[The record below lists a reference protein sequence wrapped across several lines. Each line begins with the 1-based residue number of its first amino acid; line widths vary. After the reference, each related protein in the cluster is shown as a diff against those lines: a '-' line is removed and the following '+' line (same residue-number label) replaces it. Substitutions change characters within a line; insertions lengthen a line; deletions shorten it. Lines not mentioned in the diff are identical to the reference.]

1 MAEFLSI
8 RLTEDEI
15 RSISMLG
22 LAHVGDAVYEL
33 MVRTWLVRSGKA
45 TAKGLH
51 KASVGYVSAT
61 AQAQAAQKIFSML
74 TDEELSVLR
83 RGRNARVNSVP
94 RNATHE
100 EYHTS
105 TALEALFGYL
115 YLSDKEKRI
124 NELFEMIVG

>member
-1 MAEFLSI
+1 MAEFFSI

-22 LAHVGDAVYEL
+22 LAHIGDAVYEL
-33 MVRTWLVRSGKA
+33 MVRTWLAQTGRA

-51 KASVGYVSAT
+51 KASVGYVSAS
-61 AQAQAAQKIFSML
+61 AQAQAAEKIIAFL
-74 TDEELSVLR
+74 TEEEQAVLR
-83 RGRNARVNSVP
+83 RGRNTRVNSVP
-94 RNATHE
+94 RSATHE

-115 YLSDKEKRI
+115 YLSGKRERL
-124 NELFEMIVG
+124 NELFEKIVG